1 VLDRKLLTRVD
12 AVGSAAI
19 SAEAFR
25 HIAKDRH
32 PLSGAGA
39 RLHGGRWNPPES
51 FSTLYLAL
59 QRDTVVAEFYRLAA
73 RQGRAPEDFL
83 PRQMHR
89 YEVTLAA
96 ALDLRPAAA
105 RESLGLTEDVLHA
118 LDASRCQEIGAAAH
132 YLGFEGIIAPSATGN
147 GTVLAVFFESLRAE
161 SNVVSV
167 ENEEWVALQPQ
178 RSAPPPP

>member
-1 VLDRKLLTRVD
+1 MLDRNLLSRVD
-12 AVGSAAI
+12 AVGPTTL

-39 RLHGGRWNPPES
+39 RLHGGRWNPPQS

-59 QRDTVVAEFYRLAA
+59 AQATVVAEFYRLAE
-73 RQGRAPEDFL
+73 RQGRTPADFL

-96 ALDLRPAAA
+96 TLDLRTTAAQDSLCLTPDALRAPDA
-105 RESLGLTEDVLHA
+105 R
-118 LDASRCQEIGAAAH
+118 RCQEVGAAAH
-132 YLGFEGIIAPSATGN
+132 YLGFEGIIAPSASGI
-147 GTVLAVFFESLRAE
+147 GTVLAVFFDSLRAE
-161 SNVVSV
+161 SNVISV
-167 ENEEWVALQPQ
+167 EAEEWVA
-178 RSAPPPP
+178 PPPQS

>member
-1 VLDRKLLTRVD
+1 MLDRSLLTMVD
-12 AVGSAAI
+12 ALGPSAI
-19 SAEAFR
+19 SVEAFR

-59 QRDTVVAEFYRLAA
+59 EQETVVAEFYRLAA

-105 RESLGLTEDVLHA
+105 RESLRLTDEALRA
-118 LDASRCQEIGAAAH
+118 LDAGRCREVGAAAH
-132 YLGFEGIIAPSATGN
+132 YLSFEGIIAPSATGT

-167 ENEEWVALQPQ
+167 EDEEWAALPTQP
-178 RSAPPPP
+178 SARPPS